1 MILRQ
6 NHTFIQENR
15 ATTKI
20 VFFRRKKSKKY
31 SYFFYGASYA
41 KSDFVFGLA
50 MLFWVRIILHFK
62 KNGRILKLYFF
73 PENVK
78 KIALKAKK
86 PLFCV
91 DSEYAKMDMLF
102 SFFFSTRWWKNH
114 FCCNLFRVKPPFA
127 CTSWDLE
134 RCIKWKL

>member
-1 MILRQ
+1 MIVKLFCFAPDTQ
-6 NHTFIQENR
+6 
-15 ATTKI
+15 
-20 VFFRRKKSKKY
+20 
-31 SYFFYGASYA
+31 
-41 KSDFVFGLA
+41 SDFIFCLS
-50 MLFWVRIILHFK
+50 LSFCIRIILHFK

-102 SFFFSTRWWKNH
+102 SFFFSTRWCKNH

-127 CTSWDLE
+127 CTSGDFISL
-134 RCIKWKL
+134 RILKI